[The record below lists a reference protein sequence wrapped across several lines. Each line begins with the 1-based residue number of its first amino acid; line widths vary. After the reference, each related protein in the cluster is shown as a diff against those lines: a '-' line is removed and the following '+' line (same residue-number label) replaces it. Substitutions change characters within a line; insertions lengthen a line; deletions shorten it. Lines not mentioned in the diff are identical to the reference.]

1 MALAPY
7 NFIVHH
13 LPGKSNPA
21 DAPSRRPDYA
31 SVTQEING
39 LLPVLQ
45 KKLSLSEIALADGPT
60 SASSTMQ
67 QEEPRDARM
76 GPAAKENS
84 GRRLITAY
92 EPLDALIA
100 QVTDPGSIQSGIP
113 GAMPAERIRSVP
125 NRAPRPITPPVVQE
139 EPTSPLR

>member
-1 MALAPY
+1 MLSDHENLKGFMGKKTLDRRQARMAMALAPY
-7 NFIVHH
+7 NFIVYH

-21 DAPSRRPDYA
+21 DAPSRRPNYA

-60 SASSTMQ
+60 SASSTIQ

-84 GRRLITAY
+84 G
-92 EPLDALIA
+92 
-100 QVTDPGSIQSGIP
+100 
-113 GAMPAERIRSVP
+113 
-125 NRAPRPITPPVVQE
+125 
-139 EPTSPLR
+139 